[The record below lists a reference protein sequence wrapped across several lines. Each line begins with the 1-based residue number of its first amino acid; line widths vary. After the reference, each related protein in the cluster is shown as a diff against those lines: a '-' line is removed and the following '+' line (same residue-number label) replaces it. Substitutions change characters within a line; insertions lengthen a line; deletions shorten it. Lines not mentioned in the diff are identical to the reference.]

1 MSIVIPAGHLA
12 HTVITVRCDSPHAA
26 PHIECALD
34 EQTSFGNTPRE
45 QPKSPVGIFASDGR
59 PTASSSTAFTT
70 PSSPLSVSQVDLS
83 VERGMDH
90 RGHFVRLS
98 FLPNHR
104 TQYYGTR
111 PLGHEIPDASYLSL
125 GDSLSGPTLDVSS
138 KEVNS
143 SRTAA
148 SNSPPSMGGNPLAYS
163 STPIMNNVLHAAREA
178 DPVCLENMNFMSSSD
193 VELMTALD
201 SFMGIFDPHADYPML
216 DVGVPGGIAPHAL
229 NQLSE
234 PSSPQ
239 MSSSSS
245 SSCGS
250 SSPITPCD
258 FFLPATTPTSD
269 DGGRND
275 VGDTADINC
284 IQSSSERSLQKSPV
298 LSQLAPGPDPK
309 CTIPNKAESRLLPCP
324 QPGCKRQFKSTSTL
338 GGHMKTHAGKG
349 IRFQCS
355 FPPCTE
361 KFSRRHDQLRHEVY
375 KHGKRCEW
383 VCARCNSFF
392 SYERSLEKH
401 VCTMDKSRR
410 GSMPY
415 SVTGASDSGPASGA
429 GR

>member
-1 MSIVIPAGHLA
+1 
-12 HTVITVRCDSPHAA
+12 
-26 PHIECALD
+26 
-34 EQTSFGNTPRE
+34 
-45 QPKSPVGIFASDGR
+45 
-59 PTASSSTAFTT
+59 
-70 PSSPLSVSQVDLS
+70 
-83 VERGMDH
+83 
-90 RGHFVRLS
+90 
-98 FLPNHR
+98 
-104 TQYYGTR
+104 
-111 PLGHEIPDASYLSL
+111 
-125 GDSLSGPTLDVSS
+125 
-138 KEVNS
+138 
-143 SRTAA
+143 
-148 SNSPPSMGGNPLAYS
+148 
-163 STPIMNNVLHAAREA
+163 
-178 DPVCLENMNFMSSSD
+178 
-193 VELMTALD
+193 
-201 SFMGIFDPHADYPML
+201 ML
-216 DVGVPGGIAPHAL
+216 DGGIPGGIAPHAL
-229 NQLSE
+229 SQLSE

-239 MSSSSS
+239 ISSSSS

-269 DGGRND
+269 GGRND
-275 VGDTADINC
+275 VGGMLEISPVQSTSDRS
-284 IQSSSERSLQKSPV
+284 IQGSPV

-309 CTIPNKAESRLLPCP
+309 GTPSSSNKVESRLLPCP

-338 GGHMKTHAGKG
+338 GGHLKTHAGKG

-415 SVTGASDSGPASGA
+415 PAGASDSGLASGA